1 LGLNGQKTK
10 SELSKTLVEWAQEY
24 FEENKAV
31 LKLMGINNAEEL
43 QNRVLDL
50 TKQYSKEKDKAET
63 LQ

>member
-50 TKQYSKEKDKAET
+50 TKQYYKEKDKAET

>member
-1 LGLNGQKTK
+1 MGLNEQKTK
-10 SELSKTLVEWAQEY
+10 SELSKTLAEWAQEY

>member
-1 LGLNGQKTK
+1 LGLKGQKTK
-10 SELSKTLVEWAQEY
+10 SELSKTLIEWAKEY

-50 TKQYSKEKDKAET
+50 TKQYSNEKTK
-63 LQ
+63 LKP

>member
-10 SELSKTLVEWAQEY
+10 SELSKTLTEWAQEY

-50 TKQYSKEKDKAET
+50 TKLYSNEKDKAET
-63 LQ
+63 LH